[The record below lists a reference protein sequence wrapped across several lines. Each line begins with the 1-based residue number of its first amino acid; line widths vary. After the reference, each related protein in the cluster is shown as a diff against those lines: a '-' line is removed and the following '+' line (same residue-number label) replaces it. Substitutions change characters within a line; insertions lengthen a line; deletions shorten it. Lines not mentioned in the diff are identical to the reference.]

1 MVRQN
6 MRHTIIHPRSVNGSR
21 APQYSTE
28 AHIPH
33 LHARDTQMGNTP
45 VPCTRALDK
54 LRCKSRSAPFRGPC
68 LCQISKHRLLE
79 TLFSSRTFRLT
90 VGRAGGPQSLAN
102 GAQGAEFPA
111 RRKSCASYLPRPSC
125 NSMTTEKSYASSLTR
140 SPKAAH
146 TQTCEHIA
154 CARKN
159 KRRRSSQRACLGCRS
174 APAKSPG
181 AHCPAPGCFQR
192 PCQDHACRQIT
203 ARPSARRST
212 AAHETA
218 TRRTAR
224 AHRAAAA
231 GAHRVV
237 CGPW

>member
-154 CARKN
+154 CARKQTQ
-159 KRRRSSQRACLGCRS
+159 KELTKGVFGVSFCASEKPRCAL
-174 APAKSPG
+174 PSPG
-181 AHCPAPGCFQR
+181 LFPAPLPR
-192 PCQDHACRQIT
+192 PRLPTDYCKALCSPLNSC
-203 ARPSARRST
+203 ARDRNSS
-212 AAHETA
+212 HG
-218 TRRTAR
+218 TRT
-224 AHRAAAA
+224 
-231 GAHRVV
+231 
-237 CGPW
+237 